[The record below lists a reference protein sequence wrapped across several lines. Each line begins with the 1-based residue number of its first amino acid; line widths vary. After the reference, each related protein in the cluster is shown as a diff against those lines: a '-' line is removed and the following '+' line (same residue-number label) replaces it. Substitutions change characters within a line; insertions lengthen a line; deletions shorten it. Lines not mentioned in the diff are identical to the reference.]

1 MRDSEK
7 DFPLMRRPLVSNKS
21 NLKFIQMNRPTNSSF
36 GLRVMGGGGIQ
47 LFSTH
52 HRIVGIE

>member
-1 MRDSEK
+1 MRDSK
-7 DFPLMRRPLVSNKS
+7 RDFLLMRRPLVSNES

-36 GLRVMGGGGIQ
+36 GLRVMGGGIQ
-47 LFSTH
+47 LFSTR

>member
-36 GLRVMGGGGIQ
+36 WFRVMGGGDPA
-47 LFSTH
+47 FFHAS
-52 HRIVGIE
+52 

>member
-21 NLKFIQMNRPTNSSF
+21 NLKLMQMNCLTNSSF

-47 LFSTH
+47 LFSTR
-52 HRIVGIE
+52 HRKVGK